1 VECNRYNSLGAC
13 VALLMTIVICAYAQG
28 ATADEPRVPQ
38 ARIDPKVV
46 HLQVTEGT
54 DIRFTRLSRAQGISQ
69 TRVEAIVQDD
79 RGFMWFGTQY
89 GANRY
94 DGHEFRSFR
103 HIEGDAH
110 SLCGVYIRTVFED
123 RQGRLWIGCERQLDR
138 YEPASETFTHY
149 QFEAPTPAGFGA
161 TPRHISEGGD
171 GMLWVATG
179 HGLFRLD
186 PKSGQSVSFHHDPA
200 NPASLGSDDVKSTRF
215 DRDGTLWVATGEGID
230 AFDPGTDRV
239 ALHVPLREAR
249 EISVYE
255 DRAGVFWI
263 IHASGNGLA
272 VLDRKSQTLT
282 QYSFAQTPVS
292 SETLTGV
299 SSILEDADGQLWL
312 GLTPTVC

>member
-1 VECNRYNSLGAC
+1 
-13 VALLMTIVICAYAQG
+13 
-28 ATADEPRVPQ
+28 
-38 ARIDPKVV
+38 
-46 HLQVTEGT
+46 
-54 DIRFTRLSRAQGISQ
+54 
-69 TRVEAIVQDD
+69 
-79 RGFMWFGTQY
+79 
-89 GANRY
+89 
-94 DGHEFRSFR
+94 
-103 HIEGDAH
+103 
-110 SLCGVYIRTVFED
+110 
-123 RQGRLWIGCERQLDR
+123 
-138 YEPASETFTHY
+138 
-149 QFEAPTPAGFGA
+149 
-161 TPRHISEGGD
+161 
-171 GMLWVATG
+171 MLWVATG

-272 VLDRKSQTLT
+272 ILDRKSQVLT
-282 QYSFAQTPVS
+282 QYFFAQTPVS